1 MLNDIRLLALS
12 LSAVFASPA
21 LAQPPADIDACIK
34 LSAETA
40 RAANVNSEQKY
51 VKFHF
56 KLMDLD
62 AACGQR
68 DFAGA
73 EKISAEIKAA
83 FPPDK

>member
-1 MLNDIRLLALS
+1 MFKTLLLTLPVLA
-12 LSAVFASPA
+12 ASVLPA

-34 LSAETA
+34 LSADTA
-40 RAANVNSEQKY
+40 RAANVSSEAAY

-62 AACGQR
+62 AACGAR

-73 EKISAEIKAA
+73 ERIAGEIIAA
-83 FPPDK
+83 FPKDK